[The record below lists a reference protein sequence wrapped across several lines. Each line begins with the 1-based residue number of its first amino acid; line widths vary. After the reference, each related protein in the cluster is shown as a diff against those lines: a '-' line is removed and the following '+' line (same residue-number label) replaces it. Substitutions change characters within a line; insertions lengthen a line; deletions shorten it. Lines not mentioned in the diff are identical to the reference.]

1 MPITSRGNQPGN
13 MGYGMFSVPLSGSI
27 SCVVAGKTALDLYFC
42 NRLVHTLAHP
52 GEGNIRPAMSNADL
66 PLAIQQHQ
74 TPNTLNTLPQQIDSV
89 ATRFWRPVPRSNIP
103 HRPAYQHPPPYT
115 FAVPVTPPST

>member
-13 MGYGMFSVPLSGSI
+13 MAYGMFSLALSGSI

-52 GEGNIRPAMSNADL
+52 GEGNIRAAMSNADL
-66 PLAIQQHQ
+66 PLAIQQDQ
-74 TPNTLNTLPQQIDSV
+74 TPNTLNTLPEQIDSV
-89 ATRFWRPVPRSNIP
+89 ASRFWCAVAGANIA
-103 HRPAYQHPPPYT
+103 HRTVYQHPPHEL
-115 FAVPVTPPST
+115 FAVPRI